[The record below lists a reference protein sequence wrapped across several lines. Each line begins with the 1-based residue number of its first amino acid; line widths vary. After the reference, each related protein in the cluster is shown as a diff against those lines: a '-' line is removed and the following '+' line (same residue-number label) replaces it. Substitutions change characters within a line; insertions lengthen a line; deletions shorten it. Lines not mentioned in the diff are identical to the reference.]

1 MMVHSMMMMNT
12 HQGRINMGV
21 FKQMMIDKMDELRG
35 GDIDKV
41 TEQDIIDAMVEE
53 YMRSDAYNK
62 EHMDQEKK
70 IANSLTSS
78 DSSAKI

>member
-1 MMVHSMMMMNT
+1 
-12 HQGRINMGV
+12 MGV
-21 FKQMMIDKMDELRG
+21 FKQLMIDKMDEMQG

-53 YMRSDAYNK
+53 YMRSDAYHK
-62 EHMDQEKK
+62 EHTDQEKK
-70 IANSLTSS
+70 IANSLTNS

>member
-1 MMVHSMMMMNT
+1 
-12 HQGRINMGV
+12 MGV

-41 TEQDIIDAMVEE
+41 TEQDIIDAMVDE
-53 YMRSDAYNK
+53 YMRSEEYHK

>member
-1 MMVHSMMMMNT
+1 
-12 HQGRINMGV
+12 MGV
-21 FKQMMIDKMDELRG
+21 FKQMMIDKMDEMHG
-35 GDIDKV
+35 GDIEGL

-53 YMRSDAYNK
+53 YMRSDAYHK

>member
-1 MMVHSMMMMNT
+1 MMVHSMMMMIT

-21 FKQMMIDKMDELRG
+21 FKQMMIDKMDELQG
-35 GDIDKV
+35 GDIDSL
-41 TEQDIIDAMVEE
+41 TEQDIIDASVDE
-53 YMRSDAYNK
+53 YMRSEEYHK

>member
-1 MMVHSMMMMNT
+1 
-12 HQGRINMGV
+12 MGV
-21 FKQMMIDKMDELRG
+21 FKQMMIDKMDELQG
-35 GDIDKV
+35 GDIDSL

-70 IANSLTSS
+70 IANSLTHTET
-78 DSSAKI
+78 SAKI

>member
-1 MMVHSMMMMNT
+1 
-12 HQGRINMGV
+12 MGV
-21 FKQMMIDKMDELRG
+21 FKQMMIDKMDEMHG
-35 GDIDKV
+35 GDIEGL

-53 YMRSDAYNK
+53 YMRSDAYHK

-70 IANSLTSS
+70 IANSLTNS

>member
-1 MMVHSMMMMNT
+1 
-12 HQGRINMGV
+12 MGV
-21 FKQMMIDKMDELRG
+21 FKQMMIDKMDEMHG
-35 GDIDKV
+35 GDIEGV

-53 YMRSDAYNK
+53 YMRSDAYHK

-70 IANSLTSS
+70 IANSLTNS

>member
-1 MMVHSMMMMNT
+1 
-12 HQGRINMGV
+12 MGV
-21 FKQMMIDKMDELRG
+21 LKQMMIDKVDEMRG
-35 GDIDKV
+35 GDIEGL

-53 YMRSDAYNK
+53 YMRSDAYHK
-62 EHMDQEKK
+62 EHTDQEKK

>member
-1 MMVHSMMMMNT
+1 
-12 HQGRINMGV
+12 MGV
-21 FKQMMIDKMDELRG
+21 FKQMMIDKMDEMHG
-35 GDIDKV
+35 GDIEGL
-41 TEQDIIDAMVEE
+41 TEQDIIDVMVEE
-53 YMRSDAYNK
+53 YMRSDAYHK

>member
-1 MMVHSMMMMNT
+1 
-12 HQGRINMGV
+12 MGV
-21 FKQMMIDKMDELRG
+21 FKQMMIDKMDEMQG

-53 YMRSDAYNK
+53 YMRSDAYHK

>member
-21 FKQMMIDKMDELRG
+21 FKQMMIDKMDELHG
-35 GDIDKV
+35 GDIEGL
-41 TEQDIIDAMVEE
+41 TEQDIIDAMVDE
-53 YMRSDAYNK
+53 YMRSEEYHK

>member
-1 MMVHSMMMMNT
+1 
-12 HQGRINMGV
+12 MGV
-21 FKQMMIDKMDELRG
+21 FKQMMIDKMDEMQG

-53 YMRSDAYNK
+53 YMRSDAYHK
-62 EHMDQEKK
+62 EHTDQEKK
-70 IANSLTSS
+70 ISNSLTNS

>member
-1 MMVHSMMMMNT
+1 
-12 HQGRINMGV
+12 MGV

-62 EHMDQEKK
+62 EHMDQKKK
-70 IANSLTSS
+70 IANSLTHPET
-78 DSSAKI
+78 SARI

>member
-1 MMVHSMMMMNT
+1 
-12 HQGRINMGV
+12 MGV
-21 FKQMMIDKMDELRG
+21 FKQMMIDKMDEMHG
-35 GDIDKV
+35 GDIEGI

-53 YMRSDAYNK
+53 YMRSDAYRK

>member
-1 MMVHSMMMMNT
+1 MMAHSMMMMST

-21 FKQMMIDKMDELRG
+21 FKQMMIDKMDELHG
-35 GDIDKV
+35 GDIEGL
-41 TEQDIIDAMVEE
+41 TEQDIIDAMVDE
-53 YMRSDAYNK
+53 YMRSEEYHK

>member
-1 MMVHSMMMMNT
+1 MMAHSMMMMST

-35 GDIDKV
+35 GDIDSL

-53 YMRSDAYNK
+53 YMRSDDYHK

-70 IANSLTSS
+70 IANSLTHPET
-78 DSSAKI
+78 SAKI

>member
-1 MMVHSMMMMNT
+1 
-12 HQGRINMGV
+12 MGV
-21 FKQMMIDKMDELRG
+21 FKQMMIDKMDELQG

-70 IANSLTSS
+70 IANSLTHTET
-78 DSSAKI
+78 SAKI

>member
-1 MMVHSMMMMNT
+1 
-12 HQGRINMGV
+12 MGV
-21 FKQMMIDKMDELRG
+21 FKQMMIDKVDEMRG
-35 GDIDKV
+35 GDIEGL

-53 YMRSDAYNK
+53 YMRSDAYHK

>member
-21 FKQMMIDKMDELRG
+21 FKQMMIDKMDEMHG
-35 GDIDKV
+35 GDIEGV
-41 TEQDIIDAMVEE
+41 TEQDIIDAMVDE
-53 YMRSDAYNK
+53 YMRSEEYHK

-70 IANSLTSS
+70 IANSLTRPET
-78 DSSAKI
+78 SAKI

>member
-1 MMVHSMMMMNT
+1 MTMMIT

-21 FKQMMIDKMDELRG
+21 FKQIMIDKMDEMHG
-35 GDIDKV
+35 GDIEGV

-53 YMRSDAYNK
+53 YMRSEEYHK

-70 IANSLTSS
+70 IANSLTHPET
-78 DSSAKI
+78 SAKI

>member
-1 MMVHSMMMMNT
+1 
-12 HQGRINMGV
+12 MGV
-21 FKQMMIDKMDELRG
+21 FKQMMIDKMDELHG
-35 GDIDKV
+35 GDIEGL
-41 TEQDIIDAMVEE
+41 TEQDIIDAMVDE
-53 YMRSDAYNK
+53 YMRSEEYHK